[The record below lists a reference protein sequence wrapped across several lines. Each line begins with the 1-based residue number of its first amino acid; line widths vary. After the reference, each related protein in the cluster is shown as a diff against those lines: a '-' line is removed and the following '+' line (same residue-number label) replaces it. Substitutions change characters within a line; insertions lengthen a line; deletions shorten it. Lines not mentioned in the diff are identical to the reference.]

1 VDAAGNHLPYDQ
13 RGQGFARIV
22 GPAVDIGAFEL
33 QTLVSEPPPSNLP
46 EDKEACKKEATM
58 SSASGRTPTI
68 VVLCEATPR
77 LLKALSI

>member
-1 VDAAGNHLPYDQ
+1 M
-13 RGQGFARIV
+13 
-22 GPAVDIGAFEL
+22 
-33 QTLVSEPPPSNLP
+33 P